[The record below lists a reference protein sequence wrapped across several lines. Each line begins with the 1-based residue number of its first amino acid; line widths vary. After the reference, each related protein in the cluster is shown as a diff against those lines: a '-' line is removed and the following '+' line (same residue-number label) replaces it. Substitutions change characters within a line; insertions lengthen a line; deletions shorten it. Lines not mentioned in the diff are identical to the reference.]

1 MPYRVLADGIAV
13 THLLFLL
20 YVTCGG
26 FVAWRWPR
34 TIVLHLVAVG
44 WGIASV
50 GLRVK
55 CPLTDAENWARH
67 RAGEAGLPSTGFID
81 HYLTGVI
88 YPESAVGLARGLVAA
103 LVVVSWVGLWWRVRT
118 GSRHRRIASS
128 G

>member
-44 WGIASV
+44 WGVASV

-88 YPESAVGLARGLVAA
+88 YPESAVGLVRGLVAV
-103 LVVVSWVGLWWRVRT
+103 LVIVSWVGLWRRVRT

>member
-13 THLLFLL
+13 LHMMFLL
-20 YVTCGG
+20 YVLFGG
-26 FVAWRWPR
+26 FIAWRWPR
-34 TIVLHLVAVG
+34 TILLHLVAVA

-50 GLRVK
+50 VLGLE

-67 RAGEAGLPSTGFID
+67 QAGERGLPPTGFVD
-81 HYLTGVI
+81 NYLTGVI
-88 YPESAVGLARGLVAA
+88 YPESALGLVRGLVAV

-118 GSRHRRIASS
+118 RPRHRKIASS